1 MAKKTRASLIKKLDK
16 VFSEYIRRK
25 DASKDG
31 MARCVTCGK
40 TAHWKEM
47 DNGHYWSRRYTSTRW
62 DENNCG
68 VQCTYCNRYNQGNA
82 PAFTMHL
89 LRKHGQEFLEQ
100 LEQKKNETAK
110 LGILDLEL
118 MIEEYLDKLHKL

>member
-1 MAKKTRASLIKKLDK
+1 
-16 VFSEYIRRK
+16 
-25 DASKDG
+25 
-31 MARCVTCGK
+31 
-40 TAHWKEM
+40 
-47 DNGHYWSRRYTSTRW
+47 
-62 DENNCG
+62 
-68 VQCTYCNRYNQGNA
+68 
-82 PAFTMHL
+82 MHL